1 MPKDESAVEANQNY
15 LRIGKAAEV
24 TGVTKRALRYYE
36 EKGLLPSPSRPEGGF
51 RLYSPEDI
59 ERIIRIRETQE
70 LLGFSLVEIKEMLA
84 AEDVKTEIRA
94 NWIKN
99 ADAAAKA
106 IAVRTAREVTLS
118 QIALIEQK
126 LTKMGEMHAHL
137 AERLARYDEL
147 LSAYSEE
154 LSKKAIRR

>member
-1 MPKDESAVEANQNY
+1 MPNDENLAEENQNY

-36 EKGLLPSPSRPEGGF
+36 EKGLLPPPSRLEGGF
-51 RLYSPEDI
+51 RLYSPDDI

-70 LLGFSLVEIKEMLA
+70 LLGFSLIDIKEMLA

-99 ADAAAKA
+99 ADAAVKA
-106 IAVRTAREVTLS
+106 SAVRTAREVTLS

-126 LTKMGEMHAHL
+126 LKKMEGMHEHL
-137 AERLARYDEL
+137 AERLSRYDEL
-147 LSAYSEE
+147 LREYSEE

>member
-1 MPKDESAVEANQNY
+1 MLKDESPVEANQNY

-36 EKGLLPSPSRPEGGF
+36 EKGLLPPPSRLEGGF

-70 LLGFSLVEIKEMLA
+70 LLGFSLVDIKEMLA

-106 IAVRTAREVTLS
+106 TAVGTAREVTLS

-126 LTKMGEMHAHL
+126 LTKMEEMRTHL
-137 AERLARYDEL
+137 AERLSRYDEL
-147 LSAYSEE
+147 LRAYSEE

>member
-1 MPKDESAVEANQNY
+1 MPNDENLAEENY

-36 EKGLLPSPSRPEGGF
+36 EKGLLPPPSRLEGGF

-59 ERIIRIRETQE
+59 QRIKRIQETQE
-70 LLGFSLVEIKEMLA
+70 LLGFSLIDIKEMLA

-99 ADAAAKA
+99 ADAAVKA
-106 IAVRTAREVTLS
+106 SAVRTAREVTLS
-118 QIALIEQK
+118 QMALLEQK
-126 LTKMGEMHAHL
+126 MEKMEKMHAHL
-137 AERLARYDEL
+137 AERLSRYDEL
-147 LSAYSEE
+147 LRAYSEE
-154 LSKKAIRR
+154 LSKKAIRS

>member
-1 MPKDESAVEANQNY
+1 MSKDESPLETNQKY

-36 EKGLLPSPSRPEGGF
+36 EKGLLPPPSRLEGGF
-51 RLYSPEDI
+51 RLYSSEDI
-59 ERIIRIRETQE
+59 ERIVRIRETQE
-70 LLGFSLVEIKEMLA
+70 LLGFSLIDIKEMLA

-106 IAVRTAREVTLS
+106 TAVRTAREVTLS
-118 QIALIEQK
+118 QISLIGQK
-126 LTKMGEMHAHL
+126 LTKMEEMNAHL
-137 AERLARYDEL
+137 AERLSRYDEL
-147 LSAYSEE
+147 LRAYSEE
-154 LSKKAIRR
+154 LSKKAVRR

>member
-1 MPKDESAVEANQNY
+1 MSSNKSLAEENQKY

-36 EKGLLPSPSRPEGGF
+36 EKGLLPPPSRLEGGF

-59 ERIIRIRETQE
+59 ERIVRIRETQE
-70 LLGFSLVEIKEMLA
+70 LLGFSLIDIKEMLA

-94 NWIKN
+94 NWTKN

-106 IAVRTAREVTLS
+106 SAVRMAREVTLS

-126 LTKMGEMHAHL
+126 LTKLEEMHAHL
-137 AERLARYDEL
+137 AERLSRYDEL
-147 LSAYSEE
+147 LRAYSEE

>member
-1 MPKDESAVEANQNY
+1 MSNDGKPAEENQNY

-36 EKGLLPSPSRPEGGF
+36 EKGLLPPPSRLEGGF
-51 RLYSPEDI
+51 RLYSPDDI

-70 LLGFSLVEIKEMLA
+70 LLGFSLIDIKEMLA

-99 ADAAAKA
+99 ADAAVKA
-106 IAVRTAREVTLS
+106 SAVRTAREVTLS

-126 LTKMGEMHAHL
+126 LQKMEEMYAHL
-137 AERLARYDEL
+137 AERLSRYDEL
-147 LSAYSEE
+147 LRAYSEE

>member
-1 MPKDESAVEANQNY
+1 MSNDGKPAEENQNY

-36 EKGLLPSPSRPEGGF
+36 EKGLLPPPSRLEGGF
-51 RLYSPEDI
+51 RLYSPDDI

-70 LLGFSLVEIKEMLA
+70 LLGFSLIDIKKMLA

-99 ADAAAKA
+99 ADAAVKA
-106 IAVRTAREVTLS
+106 SAVRTAREVTLS

-126 LTKMGEMHAHL
+126 LQKMEEMHEHL
-137 AERLARYDEL
+137 AERLSRYDEL
-147 LSAYSEE
+147 LRAYSEE